1 MDKPFPGKAAA
12 LKSVHIYLSGVRAV
26 GVAAA
31 RGGKETCEIVP
42 AGAVQRNRNARMQHA
57 VAAENDPLFRVDRRA
72 VERVERRA
80 DELPGALRLQARIGV
95 EREDIARAA
104 ELRRLAGADAK
115 SCALPGEQTAQLQ
128 RRAALSLPGGKFPA
142 VAAVKPVAGE
152 KIEAS
157 AAARIERVG
166 FRGGTVEQGAVGVR
180 ERFAALRQIAQ
191 QTEKKILPAAAG
203 SRAKFLEPPERAVRR
218 LLPREQNRQH
228 ADRLSLGR
236 DAGAQR
242 QPRQTARRHG
252 AEQHAVDQSLYQ
264 LRNRQQRQG
273 SGESAFRPQR
283 ERERKPKREKDVCQ
297 NVRRAGSPRHTCA
310 ERVFIEPVAYVA
322 PPDALGALRKAQ
334 RLLRDA
340 RLASVVSPREH
351 FNARAIVPAAALVHA
366 RVYPRRVAPEDV
378 LHSVGLFSHRVQIER
393 GNVPQR
399 CEIDGGCRAGGR
411 AAPVQLREPDER
423 RRAQRRAE
431 KSQFAPGERRFPL
444 EAFEE
449 HGEAL
454 FVHAPAAGGE
464 QHPAERGDE
473 RPLARCTKAS
483 GGMKRSES
491 GGSLPLAQP
500 EIVDQ
505 PLCAAVRCGRFQ
517 PPSGAAQG
525 AQRVPDRILRY
536 GARHNARH
544 GHRARRALG
553 IMRQLPE
560 LYHDRFHS
568 FRLQSLTFT
577 EYFFPMFGA
586 ICVFSPL
593 SEKKP

>member
-104 ELRRLAGADAK
+104 ELRRLSGADAK
-115 SCALPGEQTAQLQ
+115 PCALPGEQAAQLQ
-128 RRAALSLPGGKFPA
+128 RRAALSLPGGELPA

-166 FRGGTVEQGAVGVR
+166 FGGGTVEQGAVGVR

-203 SRAKFLEPPERAVRR
+203 GRAEFLEPPERAVRR

-236 DAGAQR
+236 DAVLQR
-242 QPRQTARRHG
+242 QPRQMARRHG
-252 AEQHAVDQSLYQ
+252 AEQHAVDKPLYK
-264 LRNRQQRQG
+264 LRNRQQRQC
-273 SGESAFRPQR
+273 SGENAFRPQR
-283 ERERKPKREKDVCQ
+283 ERGRKPKREKDVCQ

-310 ERVFIEPVAYVA
+310 ERVFIEPVADVT
-322 PPDALGALRKAQ
+322 PPDALGALRKTQ

-340 RLASVVSPREH
+340 RLALVFPPRER
-351 FNARAIVPAAALVHA
+351 FNARAIVPAAALVHE
-366 RVYPRRVAPEDV
+366 RVRPRRVAPEDV
-378 LHSVGLFSHRVQIER
+378 LHGVGLFPHRVQIER

-411 AAPVQLREPDER
+411 VAPV
-423 RRAQRRAE
+423 
-431 KSQFAPGERRFPL
+431 
-444 EAFEE
+444 
-449 HGEAL
+449 
-454 FVHAPAAGGE
+454 
-464 QHPAERGDE
+464 
-473 RPLARCTKAS
+473 
-483 GGMKRSES
+483 
-491 GGSLPLAQP
+491 
-500 EIVDQ
+500 
-505 PLCAAVRCGRFQ
+505 
-517 PPSGAAQG
+517 
-525 AQRVPDRILRY
+525 
-536 GARHNARH
+536 
-544 GHRARRALG
+544 
-553 IMRQLPE
+553 
-560 LYHDRFHS
+560 
-568 FRLQSLTFT
+568 
-577 EYFFPMFGA
+577 
-586 ICVFSPL
+586 
-593 SEKKP
+593 